1 MGGPIL
7 TSSSSAVLPVAFD
20 SYGEL
25 PESLP
30 TAPVNGSI
38 PKVTLL
44 LLRLFLGGEKA
55 TQPFPERHA
64 QAELCEG

>member
-1 MGGPIL
+1 MATRFIDDVRYIHVGGPIL

-20 SYGEL
+20 SYG
-25 PESLP
+25 
-30 TAPVNGSI
+30 
-38 PKVTLL
+38 
-44 LLRLFLGGEKA
+44 GEKA